1 MQNIQYCIK
10 ETFVSATLP
19 QRQENMQALMGEYL
33 RLLTK
38 QIAYGTVR
46 KP

>member
-10 ETFVSATLP
+10 ETFVSKTLSK
-19 QRQENMQALMGEYL
+19 RQENMQALMDEYL

-38 QIAYGTVR
+38 QIAYGTVQQS
-46 KP
+46 